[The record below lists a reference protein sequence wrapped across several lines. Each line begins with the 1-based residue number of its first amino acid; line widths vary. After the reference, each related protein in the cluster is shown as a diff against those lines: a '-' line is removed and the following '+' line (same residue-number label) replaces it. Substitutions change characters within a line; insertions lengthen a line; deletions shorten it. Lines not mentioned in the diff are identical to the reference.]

1 MLRLIALLPKVV
13 ICFQRV
19 LHRRRVWAFRR
30 QPVCRSKHAH
40 AFLVRKRCAEALCV
54 VKVSA
59 GVSTAVQIKYNAL
72 PALVLGYYPRAFK
85 VCEGM
90 IARDHVL
97 PMYGLHQLAQLILP
111 APYSF
116 QRTVSHQRLEEVQL
130 RVNQFCRQTHSNLS
144 FRCHKAF
151 FMLNLYYTM
160 VMRKNKNSYAA
171 RM

>member
-1 MLRLIALLPKVV
+1 MLRLIAFLPKVV

-30 QPVCRSKHAH
+30 QPVCRGKHAH
-40 AFLVRKRCAEALCV
+40 AFLVRKRCAKALCV

-59 GVSTAVQIKYNAL
+59 GVSPAVQVKYNAL

-97 PMYGLHQLAQLILP
+97 PMYGFHQLAQLILP
-111 APYSF
+111 LPAGL
-116 QRTVSHQRLEEVQL
+116 QRTARHNGLEQIQL
-130 RVNQFCRQTHSNLS
+130 CADTLGVKLHRPSFLYKFILS
-144 FRCHKAF
+144 
-151 FMLNLYYTM
+151 L
-160 VMRKNKNSYAA
+160 
-171 RM
+171 